1 MKIIFHARSPLWQ
14 VLVYSLFFLGVLLYL
29 LVEPGGDDLP
39 RWLPLTLSGTICLI
53 ALVYVVVILRY
64 NRANPENRI
73 RYWGLVPPELKEED
87 EGMLAFTSR
96 ATRRVYV
103 FHATLLPLMS
113 VAMFLS
119 NFNPFVV
126 LFAMAILTFGHLL
139 VYWVSIWPVWR
150 EEIAG
155 EE

>member
-1 MKIIFHARSPLWQ
+1 MKILFHARSPLWQ
-14 VLVYSLFFLGVLLYL
+14 ILVYLLFFLGVLLYL
-29 LVEPGGDDLP
+29 LVEPSGNDLP
-39 RWLPLTLSGTICLI
+39 RWLPLALSGTIFLI
-53 ALVYVVVILRY
+53 ALVYAVVIVRY
-64 NRANPENRI
+64 NVANPQNRI

-87 EGMLAFTSR
+87 EGMLAFTAR
-96 ATRRVYV
+96 ATRGVYV

-113 VAMFLS
+113 VAVFLS
-119 NFNPFVV
+119 DFNPFVV
-126 LFAMAILTFGHLL
+126 LGAMAILTFGHLL